1 MASAVFTT
9 QMFQA
14 ILPEIGLLVLAVI
27 LLVLDVIWNKQPQR
41 RGKWLGW
48 VTALGLTVLLALTL
62 VFARPPDDGSLEW
75 GGMLRFDS
83 AGFVF
88 RLIFLSGAALT
99 ALYASQSSWLRHRG
113 EFFALLLVSTLG
125 MSLMASATDLIL
137 LFLAIETAS
146 LPLYILAGFLTR
158 DERSVEAGIKYLLF
172 GAITSAVMLYGF
184 SLIYG
189 FTGTTHLVEL
199 SAVLQNKGVSSGLS
213 ALLMGLVLVGF
224 SFKVSAAPFHFWAP
238 DVYQGSPTPVAG
250 FLSTASKAAGFAVL
264 LRVLQIA
271 FADQSALWSGLI
283 AASAT
288 LSMLVGNYL
297 ALAQRSVKRLL
308 AYSSIAQ
315 AGYILIGVAAGSPLG
330 GASVVYYL
338 MAYLV
343 TNLAA
348 FGIIALVEKT
358 VGSDEICALAGLSR
372 RSPGL
377 AFGMLAALLS
387 LGGIPPF
394 AGFLAKLLVFAAAV
408 EQGMIWLALVG
419 IFNAVIGLY
428 YYLNV
433 LKVMYL
439 QPPSSPQ
446 RIHLDAPAWKISLA
460 VCLAGIIVLGFWFAP
475 WYGLAEAA
483 TSAIWIY

>member
-1 MASAVFTT
+1 MGFAVFTT
-9 QMFQA
+9 QMIQV
-14 ILPEIGLLVLAVI
+14 ILPEIGLLMLAAI
-27 LLVLDVIWNKQPQR
+27 LLVMDVIWNKHPER

-48 VTALGLTVLLALTL
+48 VTALGLTVVLALSL
-62 VFARPPDDGSLEW
+62 AFARPPETGSLEW
-75 GGMLRFDS
+75 GGMLRFDQ

-99 ALYASQSSWLRHRG
+99 ALFASQSDWLRHRG
-113 EFFALLLVSTLG
+113 EFFALLLISTLG
-125 MSLMASATDLIL
+125 MNLMASSADLIL

-189 FTGTTHLVEL
+189 ITGTTQLYVIKTIL
-199 SAVLQNKGVSSGLS
+199 QNSAVPNGLY
-213 ALLMGLVLVGF
+213 ALVIGLVLVGF
-224 SFKVSAAPFHFWAP
+224 GFKVSAAPFHFWAP
-238 DVYQGSPTPVAG
+238 DVYQGSPTSVAG

-271 FADQSALWSGLI
+271 FGDQAAMWSGLI
-283 AASAT
+283 AVVAT
-288 LSMLVGNYL
+288 LSMLIGNYL

-330 GASVVYYL
+330 GAAVLYYL

-348 FGIIALVEKT
+348 FGILALVEKS
-358 VGSDEICALAGLSR
+358 VGSDEISAIAGLSR

-377 AFGMLAALLS
+377 AFGMLAAMLS

-408 EQGMIWLALVG
+408 ERGMIWLALVG

-439 QPPSSPQ
+439 QPPPYPQ
-446 RIHLDAPAWKISLA
+446 PIRLETPAWKISLA
-460 VCLAGIIVLGFWFAP
+460 ICLAGIIVLGFWFAP